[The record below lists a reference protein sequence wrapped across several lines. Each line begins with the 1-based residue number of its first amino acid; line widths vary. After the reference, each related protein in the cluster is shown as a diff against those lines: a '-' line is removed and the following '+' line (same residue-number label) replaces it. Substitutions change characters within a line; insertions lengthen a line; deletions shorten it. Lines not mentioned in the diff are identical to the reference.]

1 MKGGSPSSFVLFY
14 WFVFLWGGFTAVASV
29 SCGCVCVGQLPW
41 VSLAATVVS
50 FVLDSLDC
58 FFRLVW
64 LADNGNY

>member
-14 WFVFLWGGFTAVASV
+14 WFVFLWGGGSQQLQV
-29 SCGCVCVGQLPW
+29 SRVVVCVGSCLG
-41 VSLAATVVS
+41 SLAATVVS